1 MALTVNTGF
10 KNNITKI
17 EEAHGIQVLNS
28 TATLNTK
35 ETFTSKIV
43 IDSGKTFERSN
54 TVIRYE
60 ASESPVFEVYGT
72 LKLINCTVILSNP
85 VDLIYISSGNVYLK
99 NVTITNLSEGT
110 AGSLF
115 QADSGSLYIAGL
127 RHIIL

>member
-60 ASESPVFEVYGT
+60 ASESPMFEVHGT
-72 LKLINCTVILSNP
+72 LKLINCTVVLSNP
-85 VDLIYISSGNVYLK
+85 VNFIYISGGNV
-99 NVTITNLSEGT
+99 IES
-110 AGSLF
+110 
-115 QADSGSLYIAGL
+115 
-127 RHIIL
+127 